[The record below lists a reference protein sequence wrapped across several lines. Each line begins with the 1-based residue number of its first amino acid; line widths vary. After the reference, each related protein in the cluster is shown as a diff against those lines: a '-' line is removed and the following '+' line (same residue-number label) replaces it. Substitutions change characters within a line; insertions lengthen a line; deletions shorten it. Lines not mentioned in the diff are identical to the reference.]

1 MPSARRAPIAMLAAL
16 AFAGVLLFGRG
27 ATAQL
32 DGGVVSATAFA
43 PSDFF
48 IGVQGTL
55 GGNLSDFDVA
65 RFFNKARCDCS
76 QTVWIYVALLSTG
89 IAKAASIQA
98 ANPSGRIEYWVGSDC
113 SNVINRQQN
122 CQPLGG
128 GSQSLATFIMNG
140 PQTIPTNA
148 RILSTY
154 PPNGVGTVV
163 DGGTTVGSVFPP
175 GGNPDCTDPTQST
188 TGFAETIWVLV
199 SNAGTLTYDT
209 VASRNIQ
216 IDLTPPPEPD
226 PTTVTV
232 TGGDQALVVNWAK
245 LDTAI
250 YTDLVGY
257 QILCT
262 RGDPFPDPSCTGA
275 DCPPLQVFNTGA
287 FGPGFTSA
295 DSLVASNQVMAS
307 MCDNTTLGVGIPS
320 LDPAFVC
327 SPLLSTSA
335 TSYRVKI
342 LQNGIVYAVSV
353 VSVDNSGN
361 ASQPPDIFYG
371 TPIQTKSFYDVYRD
385 GLTGNTPVNTNT
397 PGAATGGFCAVAA
410 RRPGRG
416 EALGASAL
424 ALVGVAIADARRRR
438 RP

>member
-98 ANPSGRIEYWVGSDC
+98 ANPSGRIEYW
-113 SNVINRQQN
+113 
-122 CQPLGG
+122 
-128 GSQSLATFIMNG
+128 
-140 PQTIPTNA
+140 NA

-416 EALGASAL
+416 EALGACAL
-424 ALVGVAIADARRRR
+424 ALVGVAIAVARRRR